1 METMFLNGM
10 MIKVR
15 RYGKTIIVKFE
26 NGKWIQVDSSTIV
39 HEGYGFFS
47 FKNWFI
53 PFFGKIFPH
62 IKTPQFN

>member
-1 METMFLNGM
+1 
-10 MIKVR
+10 MIKVK
-15 RYGKTIIVKFE
+15 RYGNTVIVKFE
-26 NGKWIQVDSSTIV
+26 NGKSTQVDLSTIV

>member
-1 METMFLNGM
+1 

-15 RYGKTIIVKFE
+15 RYGNTIIVKFE

-39 HEGYGFFS
+39 HGGYGFIP
-47 FKNWFI
+47 FKDWFI
-53 PFFGKIFPH
+53 SLVGKIFPH